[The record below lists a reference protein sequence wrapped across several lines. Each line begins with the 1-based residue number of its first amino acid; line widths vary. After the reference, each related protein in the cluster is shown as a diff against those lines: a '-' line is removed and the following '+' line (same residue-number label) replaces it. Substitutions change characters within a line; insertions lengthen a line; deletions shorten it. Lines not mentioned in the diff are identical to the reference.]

1 METWFALAILFAVS
15 HSFVS
20 LIDKVLLKK
29 KIDPIGLS
37 SFRIL
42 TNAAIMLVVF
52 VLFFRQPLSLNWL
65 VVIISLLFSISAL
78 CYFSALKIEDVSKV
92 IPFGE
97 SIAILLS
104 FFIPLVL
111 LQETVSK
118 YDYLGVFAIAIGGY
132 IILTDGKISLPR
144 MTRGLALIAINAVTI
159 SLVGVIGKI
168 AVATIHPIQL
178 TFLMY
183 AFVSL
188 WLVIVNL
195 TWNRKKQFE
204 TIRFLLDN
212 PKSLFLSV
220 SSSILATIGYLGV
233 FFALSIGKASE
244 VLPLS
249 RTLPLFVA
257 LLGWLFLKERYG
269 AQRSLGAL
277 IMVAGMYLV
286 YL

>member
-1 METWFALAILFAVS
+1 METWFALAILFAIS

-20 LIDKVLLKK
+20 LIDKILLKK

-37 SFRIL
+37 SFRIA
-42 TNAAIMLVVF
+42 TNAAIMF
-52 VLFFRQPLSLNWL
+52 IIAMLFFNQPLSLNWT
-65 VVIISLLFSISAL
+65 VIIISLLFSISAV
-78 CYFSALKIEDVSKV
+78 CYFSALKTEDVSKV

-104 FFIPLVL
+104 FFIPLAL
-111 LQETVSK
+111 LHETVSA
-118 YDYLGVFAIAIGGY
+118 YDYLGVFAIATGGY
-132 IILTDGKISLPR
+132 IILTDGKVLLPR
-144 MTRGLALIAINAVTI
+144 MTRGLALIAANAVTI
-159 SLVGVIGKI
+159 SLVGVISKI
-168 AVATIHPIQL
+168 AVAAIHPVQL

-188 WLVIVNL
+188 WLAIINL
-195 TWNRKKQFE
+195 VWNRKKQFE

-212 PKSLFLSV
+212 RKSLLLSLT
-220 SSSILATIGYLGV
+220 SSLIATIGYLGV
-233 FFALSIGKASE
+233 FFALSMGNASE

-257 LLGWLFLKERYG
+257 LLGWILLKERHG
-269 AQRSLGAL
+269 VQRVLGASA
-277 IMVAGMYLV
+277 MVAGMYLI

>member
-1 METWFALAILFAVS
+1 METWFALAILFAIS

-20 LIDKVLLKK
+20 LIDKILLRK
-29 KIDPIGLS
+29 KIDPVGLS

-42 TNAAIMLVVF
+42 TNAAIMLIVF
-52 VLFFRQPLSLNWL
+52 ALFFRQPLSLNWT
-65 VVIISLLFSISAL
+65 VIIISVLFSISAL

-104 FFIPLVL
+104 FFIPLTL
-111 LQETVSK
+111 FHEAISA

-132 IILTDGKISLPR
+132 IILTDGKISFPR

-195 TWNRKKQFE
+195 VWNRKKQFE

-233 FFALSIGKASE
+233 FFALLVGNASE

-257 LLGWLFLKERYG
+257 LLGWILLKERHG
-269 AQRSLGAL
+269 IQRVLGAL
-277 IMVAGMYLV
+277 VMVAGMYLI

>member
-20 LIDKVLLKK
+20 LIDKILLRK
-29 KIDPIGLS
+29 KIDPIGFS
-37 SFRIL
+37 SFRL
-42 TNAAIMLVVF
+42 ATNAAIMLIVLM
-52 VLFFRQPLSLNWL
+52 LFFNQPLSMNWT
-65 VVIISLLFSISAL
+65 VIIISVLFSISAL
-78 CYFSALKIEDVSKV
+78 CYFSALKTEDVSKV

-97 SIAILLS
+97 SIVILLS

-111 LQETVSK
+111 LHETVST

-132 IILTDGKISLPR
+132 IILTDGKVLLPR
-144 MTRGLALIAINAVTI
+144 MTRGLALIAVNAVSI
-159 SLVGVIGKI
+159 SLVGVISKI
-168 AVATIHPIQL
+168 AVATIHPVQL

-183 AFVSL
+183 ASVSL
-188 WLVIVNL
+188 WLAIINL
-195 TWNRKKQFE
+195 AWNRKKQSE

-212 PKSLFLSV
+212 RKSLLLSLA
-220 SSSILATIGYLGV
+220 SSLIATIGYLGV
-233 FFALSIGKASE
+233 FFALSMGNASE

-257 LLGWLFLKERYG
+257 LFGWLLLKERHG
-269 AQRSLGAL
+269 AQRVLGAL